1 MKKKIAAALA
11 LLLLA
16 SSIAA
21 CKGKTP
27 GSDESSGTGVET
39 DTVTAPATGA
49 GAGTATSEPS
59 ATTKSD
65 GTVAPDPATG
75 TQPGRETETAS
86 DATETETGTEP
97 VQIRVPSG
105 EPADLT
111 PILRGETAGYDLQ
124 YSFAGAD
131 LSTLRA
137 DANLRFSQSGDMKE
151 NDRGLTVSSD
161 RWAAVGFARSMN
173 APCTVTAQLAAA
185 GSEGTAK
192 VTSAAMLGLRC
203 TDAGHIYTDSG
214 LWIILRDKAVFA
226 CIGGNT
232 APVQLAV
239 NLPAGLD
246 AGVALRAE
254 DDGSVLRVFVEE
266 TAVATAR
273 FSDTAVRLF
282 NADGQEVASS
292 DLTRIA
298 HGNSL
303 GYARILSHNTNGCLS
318 ALGAVSR
325 VSASYTT
332 TAGTVALKA
341 ERDYLFR
348 DKVQYRAA
356 LPTVRVDGHYLADA
370 QALASLFDF
379 TCTVSGDTAT
389 LSRSLL
395 TLTFRAGEDSVGVNG
410 TATPFPTV
418 VKRGNGLLLCA
429 DWLAP
434 MLGYTAL
441 CGENTLYIFPDAA
454 QDAERLTAVMDERYS
469 LYETTVYSGT
479 VPDFDRTGVGTYTA
493 TDPADRLVGIAYTAG
508 HTAAK
513 SWSSAAHPLLGAY
526 TSDDREVIYR
536 HGVWLAAAG
545 VDFVY
550 VDWSR
555 NTLYDPDTAG
565 DKRSEYRTVEET
577 TDLLFEIWSAIPGAP
592 RICILLGPGTT
603 GSLGIAGGNQQKK
616 ADQVYRAYAEK
627 YPDLYFRYEG
637 KPLLLCYAGTPTRLG
652 TAPDWSDDRFTV
664 RWMTDYTGVQTD
676 LYDPAD
682 LAAPVYWT
690 RRDRDAQVLAV
701 RGRLAEAVS
710 CTAAWDGQGKE
721 GDAAYV
727 AACGFESGETLR
739 RQFARADAL
748 GARITLVS
756 AWNEWSAA
764 SLGFSADLEPSDA
777 EGTFRYDLLCE
788 LIRQYKS

>member
-1 MKKKIAAALA
+1 MKKRIAAALA

-16 SSIAA
+16 SGIAA
-21 CKGKTP
+21 CKGKPSGT
-27 GSDESSGTGVET
+27 DESGTGGGY
-39 DTVTAPATGA
+39 DTVFAPATGTGEAATTSPAATDPDGASETLPETDTRA
-49 GAGTATSEPS
+49 GEETGTAS
-59 ATTKSD
+59 A
-65 GTVAPDPATG
+65 PA
-75 TQPGRETETAS
+75 ET
-86 DATETETGTEP
+86 DTETEP
-97 VQIRVPSG
+97 AHIRVPAG

-111 PILRGETAGYDLQ
+111 PILRGESAGYDMQ
-124 YSFAGAD
+124 YNFAGAS
-131 LSTLRA
+131 LNALRA
-137 DANLRFSQSGDMKE
+137 DANLRFSQSGDMTAGE
-151 NDRGLTVSSD
+151 QGLTVPAD

-173 APCTVTAQLAAA
+173 APCTVTARVGATNPTGA
-185 GSEGTAK
+185 AK
-192 VTSAAMLGLRC
+192 VTSAVMLGLRC

-214 LWIILRDKAVFA
+214 LWIIVRDKAVFA
-226 CIGGNT
+226 CLGGDT
-232 APVQLAV
+232 TPVQLAV

-246 AGVALRAE
+246 AGVSLRAE

-282 NADGQEVASS
+282 NAAGTEVASAG
-292 DLTRIA
+292 LNRIA
-298 HGNSL
+298 HGANL
-303 GYARILSHNTNGCLS
+303 GYTRILSHNTNGCLS
-318 ALGAVSR
+318 ALSAVSK
-325 VSASYTT
+325 VSASYAT

-348 DKVQYRAA
+348 DKVQYSAA

-370 QALASLFDF
+370 QALATLFGF
-379 TCTVSGDTAT
+379 SYSINGNTAT
-389 LSRSLL
+389 LSRRLL
-395 TLTFRAGEDSVGVNG
+395 TLTFRAGEDSVVVNG
-410 TATPFPTV
+410 VASPFPTV
-418 VKRGNGLLLCA
+418 VRRGNGLLLCA

-441 CGENTLYIFPDAA
+441 CGEDTLYIFPDAA
-454 QDAERLTAVMDERYS
+454 QDAERLTAVMDERYR
-469 LYETTVYSGT
+469 LYETTVYDRT
-479 VPDFDRTGVGTYTA
+479 TPDFDKTGVGKYTA
-493 TDPADRLVGIAYTAG
+493 TDPAARLVGIAYTAG

-513 SWSSAAHPLLGAY
+513 SWGSAARPLLGAY
-526 TSDDREVIYR
+526 TSDDREIIYR

-565 DKRSEYRTVEET
+565 DKRSEYRTIEET
-577 TDLLFEIWSAIPGAP
+577 TDLLFEIWSSIPGAP

-603 GSLGIAGGNQQKK
+603 GQMGIAGGSHQRK

-627 YPDLYFRYEG
+627 YPDLYFCYEG
-637 KPLLLCYAGTPTRLG
+637 KPLLLCYGGTPARLG
-652 TAPDWSDDRFTV
+652 TNPDWKDDRFTV
-664 RWMTDYTGVQTD
+664 RWMTDYAGVQTA
-676 LYDPAD
+676 LIEPAD
-682 LAAPVYWT
+682 LTAPVYWT
-690 RRDRDAQVLAV
+690 RRDRDAQVLSV

-710 CTAAWDGQGKE
+710 CSAAWNGQGKE
-721 GDAAYV
+721 GDTAYV

-748 GARITLVS
+748 GARIALVS

-788 LIRQYKS
+788 LIRQFKS